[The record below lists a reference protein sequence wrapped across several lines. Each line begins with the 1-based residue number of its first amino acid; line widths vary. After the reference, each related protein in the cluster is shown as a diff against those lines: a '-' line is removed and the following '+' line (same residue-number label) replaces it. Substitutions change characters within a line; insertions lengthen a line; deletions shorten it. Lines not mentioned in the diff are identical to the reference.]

1 MSYHYQIDLSDLPSS
16 QLLLID
22 SYLSRRMNLPPVDDE
37 GESILTKG
45 LLEDWWRF
53 YLRDNGLIDGIG
65 KITVNDFIRNTFAGD
80 MSLLRISRYQFM
92 WDDLLRL
99 LREHVTSIDPQ
110 DVHPRFMQYLNDLQ
124 MEVMIRGISYL

>member
-65 KITVNDFIRNTFAGD
+65 KITVNDFIRNTFTGD